1 MIFEKAFWFIKKG
14 YMLQL
19 SYKFDFFLRL
29 FFMLFNILTYYFI
42 AKLIGD
48 GAAKYLEP
56 YGGDLDA
63 AIQQARD
70 AGVSKMMGISVDLDD
85 HIALSEIAAR
95 HADVGYSV
103 GVHPCE
109 DQAVMQRATVETL
122 VGLAQSDKVWAIG
135 ETGLDYFHSTEF
147 VAEQKA
153 CFARHIQA
161 SKIVKKP
168 VVVHTRSSKTDTI
181 DIIRAENSTHGIL
194 HCFTEDWE
202 TAKAVLDCGYYI
214 SFSGIVS
221 FKNAQDLRDVAK
233 QVPLDRLLIE
243 TDSPYLAPMP
253 YRGKSN
259 EPKYVP
265 YVAKA
270 LSDVYHKSLEEIAM
284 ITTQNFEN
292 LLKMK

>member
-1 MIFEKAFWFIKKG
+1 MFVDTHCHLT
-14 YMLQL
+14 ML
-19 SYKFDFFLRL
+19 D
-29 FFMLFNILTYYFI
+29 LTPY
-42 AKLIGD
+42 D
-48 GAAKYLEP
+48 GS
-56 YGGDLDA
+56 LDQA
-63 AIQQARD
+63 LAQARL
-70 AGVSKMMGISVDLDD
+70 AGVSKFMGISVDLDD
-85 HIALSEIAAR
+85 HKKLAEIASR

-109 DQAVMQRATVETL
+109 DANVMEQATTEYL
-122 VGLAQSDKVWAIG
+122 VSLAQSDKVWAIG
-135 ETGLDYFHSTEF
+135 ETGLDYYHSTDFIE
-147 VAEQKA
+147 EQKR
-153 CFARHIQA
+153 CFARHIET

-168 VVVHTRSSKTDTI
+168 VVVHTRAAKHDTV
-181 DIIRAENSTHGIL
+181 DIIKAEQSTHGIL
-194 HCFTEDWE
+194 HCFTEDWG

-243 TDSPYLAPMP
+243 TDSPYLAPAP
-253 YRGKSN
+253 FRGKTN

-270 LSDVYHKSLEEIAM
+270 LSDVYDKSVEEIGR

-292 LLKMK
+292 LLNLK

>member
-1 MIFEKAFWFIKKG
+1 MFVDTHCH
-14 YMLQL
+14 LTLLDL
-19 SYKFDFFLRL
+19 SPYD
-29 FFMLFNILTYYFI
+29 
-42 AKLIGD
+42 GD
-48 GAAKYLEP
+48 I
-56 YGGDLDA
+56 DL
-63 AIQQARD
+63 AIQVAKD
-70 AGVSKMMGISVDLDD
+70 AGVSKMMSISVNLDD
-85 HIALSEIAAR
+85 HIELSRIATR
-95 HADVGYSV
+95 HPELGYSV

-109 DQAVMQRATVETL
+109 DATVMARATTEYLVE
-122 VGLAQSDKVWAIG
+122 LAQAEKAWALG
-135 ETGLDYFHSTEF
+135 ETGLDYFHSTDF
-147 VAEQKA
+147 IAEQKE

-168 VVVHTRSSKTDTI
+168 VVVHTRSAKQDTV
-181 DIIRAENSTHGIL
+181 DIIRAEGSEHGIL

-233 QVPLDRLLIE
+233 QVPLDRILIE
-243 TDSPYLAPMP
+243 TDSPYLAPVP

-270 LSDVYHKSLEEIAM
+270 LSDVYDKPLEEIAF

-292 LLKMK
+292 LLNSK

>member
-1 MIFEKAFWFIKKG
+1 MFVDTHCHLT
-14 YMLQL
+14 ML
-19 SYKFDFFLRL
+19 
-29 FFMLFNILTYYFI
+29 N
-42 AKLIGD
+42 
-48 GAAKYLEP
+48 LEP
-56 YGGDLDA
+56 YAGNLDA
-63 AIQQARD
+63 ALAEARLC
-70 AGVSKMMGISVDLDD
+70 GVSKFMGISVDLDD

-109 DQAVMQRATVETL
+109 DVAVMQRATVEYL
-122 VGLAQSDKVWAIG
+122 VELAQAEKVWALG
-135 ETGLDYFHSTEF
+135 ETGLDYFHSTDF
-147 VAEQKA
+147 IAEQKA

-161 SKIVKKP
+161 SKIAKKP
-168 VVVHTRSSKTDTI
+168 VVVHTRSAKHDTI
-181 DIIRAENSTHGIL
+181 DIIRAEKSTHGIL

-214 SFSGIVS
+214 SFSGIIS

-233 QVPLDRLLIE
+233 QVPLDRVLIE

-270 LSDVYHKSLEEIAM
+270 LSDVYDKPLEEIAL

-292 LLKMK
+292 LLKQK

>member
-1 MIFEKAFWFIKKG
+1 MFVDTHCHLT
-14 YMLQL
+14 ML
-19 SYKFDFFLRL
+19 
-29 FFMLFNILTYYFI
+29 N
-42 AKLIGD
+42 
-48 GAAKYLEP
+48 LEP
-56 YGGDLDA
+56 YVGDLDA
-63 AIQQARD
+63 ALQQARD
-70 AGVSKMMGISVDLDD
+70 AGVSKFMGISVDLDD
-85 HIALSEIAAR
+85 HIALAEIAAR
-95 HADVGYSV
+95 HSDVGYSV

-109 DQAVMQRATVETL
+109 DPAVMQRASVEKL
-122 VGLAQSDKVWAIG
+122 VELAQAEKVWALG

-147 VAEQKA
+147 IAEQKA
-153 CFARHIQA
+153 CFARHIHA
-161 SKIVKKP
+161 SQQLKKP
-168 VVVHTRSSKTDTI
+168 VVVHTRSAKHETV
-181 DIIRAENSTHGIL
+181 DIIRAEKSTHGIL

-253 YRGKSN
+253 YRGKPN

-270 LSDVYHKSLEEIAM
+270 LSDVYDKTLEEIAF

-292 LLKMK
+292 LLQQK

>member
-1 MIFEKAFWFIKKG
+1 MFVDTHCHLT
-14 YMLQL
+14 ML
-19 SYKFDFFLRL
+19 
-29 FFMLFNILTYYFI
+29 N
-42 AKLIGD
+42 
-48 GAAKYLEP
+48 LEP
-56 YGGDLDA
+56 YGGDIDL
-63 AIQQARD
+63 AIQQAQE

-85 HIALSEIAAR
+85 HIALSEIASR
-95 HADVGYSV
+95 HQAVGYSV

-109 DQAVMQRATVETL
+109 DAEMMKRATVEKL
-122 VGLAQSDKVWAIG
+122 IELARSEKVWAIG
-135 ETGLDYFHSTEF
+135 ETGLDYFHSTEL
-147 VAEQKA
+147 VLEQKE

-168 VVVHTRSSKTDTI
+168 VVVHTRSSKQDTI
-181 DIIRAENSTHGIL
+181 DIIRAEQSTHGIL

-253 YRGKSN
+253 YRGKPN

-270 LSDVYHKSLEEIAM
+270 LSDVYDKSLEEIAY

-292 LLKMK
+292 LLKAQS

>member
-1 MIFEKAFWFIKKG
+1 VFVDTHCH
-14 YMLQL
+14 LTLLDL
-19 SYKFDFFLRL
+19 SPYD
-29 FFMLFNILTYYFI
+29 
-42 AKLIGD
+42 GD
-48 GAAKYLEP
+48 IDLAIQAAK
-56 YGGDLDA
+56 DA
-63 AIQQARD
+63 R
-70 AGVSKMMGISVDLDD
+70 VSKMMSISVNLDD
-85 HIALSEIAAR
+85 HIELSRIATR
-95 HADVGYSV
+95 HPELGYSV

-109 DQAVMQRATVETL
+109 DATVMARATTEYLVE
-122 VGLAQSDKVWAIG
+122 LAQAEKAWALG
-135 ETGLDYFHSTEF
+135 ETGLDYFHSTDF
-147 VAEQKA
+147 IAEQKE

-168 VVVHTRSSKTDTI
+168 VVVHTRSAKHDTV
-181 DIIRAENSTHGIL
+181 DIIRAEGSEHGIL

-233 QVPLDRLLIE
+233 QVPLNRILIE
-243 TDSPYLAPMP
+243 TDSPYLAPVP

-270 LSDVYHKSLEEIAM
+270 LSDVYDKPLEEIAF

-292 LLKMK
+292 LLNSK

>member
-1 MIFEKAFWFIKKG
+1 VFVDTHCH
-14 YMLQL
+14 LTLLDL
-19 SYKFDFFLRL
+19 SPYD
-29 FFMLFNILTYYFI
+29 
-42 AKLIGD
+42 GD
-48 GAAKYLEP
+48 IDLAIQAAK
-56 YGGDLDA
+56 
-63 AIQQARD
+63 D
-70 AGVSKMMGISVDLDD
+70 AGVLKMMSISVNLDD
-85 HIALSEIAAR
+85 HIELSRIATR
-95 HADVGYSV
+95 HPQLGYSV

-109 DQAVMQRATVETL
+109 DATVMARATTEYLVE
-122 VGLAQSDKVWAIG
+122 LAQAEKAWALG
-135 ETGLDYFHSTEF
+135 ETGLDYFHSTDF
-147 VAEQKA
+147 IAEQKE

-168 VVVHTRSSKTDTI
+168 VVVHTRSAKHDTV
-181 DIIRAENSTHGIL
+181 DIIRAEGSEYGIL

-233 QVPLDRLLIE
+233 QVPLDRILIE
-243 TDSPYLAPMP
+243 TDSPYLAPVP

-270 LSDVYHKSLEEIAM
+270 LSDVYDKPLEEIAF

-292 LLKMK
+292 LLNSK

>member
-1 MIFEKAFWFIKKG
+1 MFVDTHCH
-14 YMLQL
+14 LTLLDL
-19 SYKFDFFLRL
+19 SPYDSDIDLA
-29 FFMLFNILTYYFI
+29 IQ
-42 AKLIGD
+42 
-48 GAAKYLEP
+48 AAK
-56 YGGDLDA
+56 
-63 AIQQARD
+63 D
-70 AGVSKMMGISVDLDD
+70 AGVSKMMSISVNLDD
-85 HIALSEIAAR
+85 HIELSRIATR
-95 HADVGYSV
+95 HPELGYSV

-109 DQAVMQRATVETL
+109 DATVMARATTEYLVE
-122 VGLAQSDKVWAIG
+122 LAQAEKAWALG
-135 ETGLDYFHSTEF
+135 ETGLDYFHSTNF
-147 VAEQKA
+147 IAEQKE
-153 CFARHIQA
+153 CFVRHIQA

-168 VVVHTRSSKTDTI
+168 VVVHTRSAKHDTV
-181 DIIRAENSTHGIL
+181 DIIRAEGSEHGIL

-233 QVPLDRLLIE
+233 QVPLDRILIE
-243 TDSPYLAPMP
+243 TDSPYLAPVP

-270 LSDVYHKSLEEIAM
+270 LSDVYDKPLEEIAF

-292 LLKMK
+292 LLNSK

>member
-1 MIFEKAFWFIKKG
+1 MFVDTHCHLT
-14 YMLQL
+14 ML
-19 SYKFDFFLRL
+19 
-29 FFMLFNILTYYFI
+29 N
-42 AKLIGD
+42 
-48 GAAKYLEP
+48 LEP

-63 AIQQARD
+63 AIQQARE
-70 AGVSKMMGISVDLDD
+70 AGVSKMMAISVDLDD
-85 HIALSEIAAR
+85 YIALSEIAAR
-95 HADVGYSV
+95 HSDVGYSV

-109 DQAVMQRATVETL
+109 DVSVMQRATVEKL
-122 VGLAQSDKVWAIG
+122 VELAQPENVWAIG
-135 ETGLDYFHSTEF
+135 ETGLDYFHSTAF
-147 VAEQKA
+147 VAEQKD
-153 CFARHIQA
+153 CFARHIHA
-161 SKIVKKP
+161 SKTVKKP
-168 VVVHTRSSKTDTI
+168 VVVHTRSAKTDTI
-181 DIIRAENSTHGIL
+181 DIIRAEKSDHGIL

-292 LLKMK
+292 LLKIK

>member
-1 MIFEKAFWFIKKG
+1 MFV
-14 YMLQL
+14 
-19 SYKFDFFLRL
+19 DTHCH
-29 FFMLFNILTYYFI
+29 LTLLDLTPY
-42 AKLIGD
+42 D
-48 GAAKYLEP
+48 GNL
-56 YGGDLDA
+56 DLA
-63 AIQQARD
+63 LAQARE
-70 AGVSKMMGISVDLDD
+70 AGVSKFMSISVDLDD
-85 HIALSEIAAR
+85 NIELAKIAAR

-109 DQAVMQRATVETL
+109 DPATMARATTDYLIE
-122 VGLAQSDKVWAIG
+122 LAQPEKVWAIG
-135 ETGLDYFHSTEF
+135 ETGLDYFHSTDF
-147 VAEQKA
+147 IAEQKQ
-153 CFARHIQA
+153 CFARHIHASQA
-161 SKIVKKP
+161 VKKP
-168 VVVHTRSSKTDTI
+168 VVVHTRSAKHDTV
-181 DIIRAENSTHGIL
+181 DIIRAEKSTHGIL

-202 TAKAVLDCGYYI
+202 TAKAVLDCGYYV

-233 QVPLDRLLIE
+233 QVPLDRVLIE

-270 LSDVYHKSLEEIAM
+270 LSDVYDKSLEEMAF

-292 LLKMK
+292 LLKGH

>member
-1 MIFEKAFWFIKKG
+1 MFVDTHCHLT
-14 YMLQL
+14 MLDL
-19 SYKFDFFLRL
+19 SPY
-29 FFMLFNILTYYFI
+29 
-42 AKLIGD
+42 D
-48 GAAKYLEP
+48 GN
-56 YGGDLDA
+56 LDA
-63 AIQQARD
+63 ALQQAREG
-70 AGVSKMMGISVDLDD
+70 GVSKFMGISVDLDD
-85 HIALSEIAAR
+85 HIALAEIAAR
-95 HADVGYSV
+95 HTDVGYSV

-109 DQAVMQRATVETL
+109 DPAVMQRATVEKL
-122 VGLAQSDKVWAIG
+122 VELAQAEKVWALG

-147 VAEQKA
+147 IAEQKQ
-153 CFARHIQA
+153 CFVRHIHA
-161 SKIVKKP
+161 SQIVKKP
-168 VVVHTRSSKTDTI
+168 VVVHTRSAKHDTV
-181 DIIRAENSTHGIL
+181 DLIRAEQSTHGIL

-233 QVPLDRLLIE
+233 QVPLDRVLIE

-253 YRGKSN
+253 YRGKTN

-270 LSDVYHKSLEEIAM
+270 LSDVYGKSLEEMAF

-292 LLKMK
+292 LLKQN

>member
-1 MIFEKAFWFIKKG
+1 MFVDTHCHLT
-14 YMLQL
+14 ML
-19 SYKFDFFLRL
+19 D
-29 FFMLFNILTYYFI
+29 LT
-42 AKLIGD
+42 
-48 GAAKYLEP
+48 P
-56 YGGDLDA
+56 YQGDLDQA
-63 AIQQARD
+63 LAQARL
-70 AGVSKMMGISVDLDD
+70 AGVSKFMGISVDLDD
-85 HIALSEIAAR
+85 HIQLSQIASR
-95 HADVGYSV
+95 HADVGYTV

-109 DQAVMQRATVETL
+109 DEQTMARATTDYLVE
-122 VGLAQSDKVWAIG
+122 LAQSEKVWALG
-135 ETGLDYFHSTEF
+135 ETGLDYYHSTDF
-147 VAEQKA
+147 IAAQKQ

-168 VVVHTRSSKTDTI
+168 VVVHTRSAKHDTV
-181 DIIRAENSTHGIL
+181 DIIKAEQSTHGIL

-253 YRGKSN
+253 YRGKPN

-270 LSDVYHKSLEEIAM
+270 LSDVYDKTLEEIAF

-292 LLKMK
+292 LLQQK